1 MPQPQNTSMQD
12 PQLNMLLREALL
24 KTALPQS
31 VDVGTFTGA
40 NTAPMNIRLQNVGI
54 TTKLRLRITAAVTIA
69 TDALTASKKAPWSL
83 IDTLKVVD
91 FNGQERINISGF
103 HLWLINCM
111 RARTIAYYNNEAKT
125 AVSALPF
132 TPTAIATDNIELYL
146 EVPIAYDAERDLR
159 GAMLTQVANSEW
171 YLKIIWANPYL
182 IDGDVDSVYSADGAS
197 GTATAG
203 TITVK
208 VFQDF
213 LEPQPVQDFPF
224 IPLPL
229 ADLSTVYELQGKLR
243 QTDNIVNGGEKLM
256 PIPNY
261 RSVIGILSTYVN
273 NKALSNA
280 ISSARIVA
288 NGNKT
293 LISDTLETRRM
304 AMRQW
309 LNGDT
314 ADGVYFWQFRQNPIQ
329 TVLYGNMAFGMTFN
343 AAVTNPYL
351 ENTFESFVP
360 KGATLPG
367 LTN

>member
-1 MPQPQNTSMQD
+1 MAQAQNTSMQD
-12 PQLNMLLREALL
+12 PQLNLLLREALL
-24 KTALPQS
+24 KSALPQS

-83 IDTLKVVD
+83 IDTLKIVD

-182 IDGDVDSVYSADGAS
+182 VDGDVDSVYSADGSS

-213 LEPQPVQDFPF
+213 LEPQPIDGFPF
-224 IPLPL
+224 MPLPL
-229 ADLSTVYELQGKLR
+229 ADLTTVYELHGKLR
-243 QTDNIVNGGEKLM
+243 QTDNIVNGGE
-256 PIPNY
+256 
-261 RSVIGILSTYVN
+261 
-273 NKALSNA
+273 
-280 ISSARIVA
+280 
-288 NGNKT
+288 
-293 LISDTLETRRM
+293 
-304 AMRQW
+304 Q
-309 LNGDT
+309 
-314 ADGVYFWQFRQNPIQ
+314 
-329 TVLYGNMAFGMTFN
+329 
-343 AAVTNPYL
+343 
-351 ENTFESFVP
+351 
-360 KGATLPG
+360 
-367 LTN
+367 